1 MTMQRL
7 LNTIAVAAGVP
18 PAGSARPRGTA
29 RHRSTTNFISAARAV
44 LSFIIISTVGFAAPA
59 TWHSLALDADI
70 ALKINEPV
78 SSAKTEP
85 KPLIIY
91 LTHLAAPRVG
101 TEGDE
106 SIVAD
111 FKSAGYLVA
120 ELDYASN
127 PRARMPDLTRDL
139 IALRSQLQRKTFLTD
154 RAIDLTHVF
163 IVPSG
168 CRLKRDVVF
177 YRDSGRT
184 FAMDIIYPSH
194 PKIPIGAVLEFSCDN
209 ANRMSNGS
217 LDFCTDT
224 MLPGAAIEG
233 LAAIM
238 ADHPVA
244 APYTGFDPMPDC
256 ARKIKAAV
264 RTLRAE
270 SDLLPLNG
278 RIVSLGFSR
287 GSGMALMALTVAK
300 RTEFDG
306 FGEHVG
312 TDSSVQGAVIM
323 SGRFTYLD
331 LLPRDKMIVRYERTW
346 GLRKDFPDVW
356 RAQGALDYLD
366 RHIET
371 PLFLTINSGE
381 SPDALHQM
389 DVLRRR
395 LTELDSPF
403 TYAPEPESRG
413 HRMPLNPDVLE
424 NLFHYLHEQLSAAPV
439 ISAATPNH
447 P

>member
-1 MTMQRL
+1 MTMQSL
-7 LNTIAVAAGVP
+7 LNLIAKPAGVP
-18 PAGSARPRGTA
+18 PAGLAPSCGAAGRRSIANFNSAGRIVWL
-29 RHRSTTNFISAARAV
+29 F
-44 LSFIIISTVGFAAPA
+44 LIIATVGFATPA
-59 TWHSLALDADI
+59 TWHSLTLDLDV

-78 SSAKTEP
+78 SSAKNEP
-85 KPLIIY
+85 KPLVIY

-101 TEGDE
+101 TESDE
-106 SIVAD
+106 SILAN
-111 FKSAGYLVA
+111 FNTAGYLIA
-120 ELDYASN
+120 ELDYANN
-127 PRARMPDLTRDL
+127 PKARMPGLTRDL

-154 RAIDLTHVF
+154 RAIDRTHVF

-184 FAMDIIYPSH
+184 FAMDIIYPSQ
-194 PKIPIGAVLEFSCDN
+194 PKMPVGAVLEFSCDN

-224 MLPGAAIEG
+224 LLPGAAIEG
-233 LAAIM
+233 FAAVM

-256 ARKIKAAV
+256 ARKIKAAA
-264 RTLRAE
+264 RTLRAQ
-270 SDLLPLNG
+270 SDALTLNG
-278 RIVSLGFSR
+278 RIIPLGFSR

-306 FGEHVG
+306 FGEHGG

-331 LLPRDKMIVRYERTW
+331 LLPRDKMIARYERTW
-346 GLRKDFPDVW
+346 GPRKDFFDVW

-366 RHIET
+366 HRIET

-395 LTELDSPF
+395 LTEFDSPF

-413 HRMPLNPDVLE
+413 HKMPLNSDVLE
-424 NLFHYLHEQLSAAPV
+424 NLFHYLHEQLSVAPV
-439 ISAATPNH
+439 ISAASLKH